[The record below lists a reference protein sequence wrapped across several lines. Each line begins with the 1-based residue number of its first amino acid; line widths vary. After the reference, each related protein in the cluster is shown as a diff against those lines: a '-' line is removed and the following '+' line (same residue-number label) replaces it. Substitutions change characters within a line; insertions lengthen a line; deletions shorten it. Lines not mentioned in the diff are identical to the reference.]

1 MIRFFAFALM
11 AFFFGS
17 PTLLDAQKTDYSS
30 GYHFSARVGLD
41 FPSYLG
47 FSPYVKYRSGWSAG
61 ISADYYWDWIGLGAD
76 FDYLSNSTKNMYPM
90 EDLVLFGNEPFVDFY
105 LEENQIDRYFFG
117 AGLSL
122 KYQFSA
128 DFSAE
133 LKVRGGV
140 SSISGGYTMLV
151 GEPLVSSPGLL
162 NYHGGFKH
170 DKNDV
175 VPAGK
180 LQLELKYF
188 FSELVGINF
197 GAYYLRQYQVP
208 EVYDPTMGVYAGY
221 HPFEHTG
228 GVNSIETPDFNPA
241 FDPCQCDYASWG
253 ISAGI
258 TVRIPE
264 SRSTGGEDH
273 PSGNLRVIAR
283 DTRTGQV
290 LPETNVVLR
299 NAQGTE
305 IASGTTDGSGKV
317 VFLRQ
322 PKDYYDIQGQLYDK
336 RLRGN
341 SVQREEFNNGTTVE
355 KEIWYDDPSF
365 ILKGQVVKCNTNL
378 SLPRVS
384 VVLKNLGAAEEKRT
398 NTNSAG
404 EYIFHLNG
412 NNDFQIHASKG
423 LYLSQIERLS
433 TRGYDRDATL
443 FIKLEICM
451 EELGCDAI
459 RHVYYEYDRSE
470 LDSDAKDKLDI
481 VAQFL
486 RDNPRLKAEIQG
498 HADIRGTHE
507 HDDKLS
513 RDRAESAKRYL
524 ATQGIAEGRLV
535 AKGFGKRFPL
545 EKCDSNCKI
554 NEDHDH
560 HRKNRRTDVKIICSE

>member
-1 MIRFFAFALM
+1 MIRLLLFALM
-11 AFFFGS
+11 ACSIGS

-30 GYHFSARVGLD
+30 GYHFSAHLGLD

-47 FSPYVKYRSGWSAG
+47 MSPYIKYRSGWSAG
-61 ISADYYWDWIGLGAD
+61 LSADHYWGWIGLGAD
-76 FDYLSNSTKNMYPM
+76 FDYLSNSSKNMYPT
-90 EDLVLFGNEPFVDFY
+90 ENLVLFGNEPFVDFY

-117 AGLSL
+117 VGLSL
-122 KYQFSA
+122 IHQFSA

-133 LKVRGGV
+133 LKGRGGV

-151 GEPLVSSPGLL
+151 GTPLVSSPGLL

-170 DKNDV
+170 DQNDV

-228 GVNSIETPDFNPA
+228 GINSIETPDFNPA

-253 ISAGI
+253 VSAGI
-258 TVRIPE
+258 IVRIPG
-264 SRSTGGEDH
+264 RTG
-273 PSGNLRVIAR
+273 PVPPQSANIRVTAR
-283 DTRTGQV
+283 DMRTGQV
-290 LPETNVVLR
+290 LPETNVVLK
-299 NAQGTE
+299 NAQGAV
-305 IASGTTDGSGKV
+305 IARGTTDGNGEF
-317 VFLRQ
+317 VFLHK
-322 PKDYYDIQGQLYDK
+322 PEGDYAIEGRLYDK
-336 RLRGN
+336 DLRGN
-341 SVQREEFNNGTTVE
+341 SVQRDEFKNGLTVV

-398 NTNSAG
+398 ITNSTG

-412 NNDFQIHASKG
+412 NNDFQIYASKDM
-423 LYLSQIERLS
+423 YLSQIERLS
-433 TRGYDRDATL
+433 TRGFDRDATL

-459 RHVYYEYDRSE
+459 HHVYYEYDRAE
-470 LDSDAKDKLDI
+470 LESDAKRELGI

-524 ATQGIAEGRLV
+524 VVQGIAEGRLA

-545 EKCDSNCKI
+545 EKCDNNCKI

-560 HRKNRRTDVKIICSE
+560 HRINRRTDIKIICPD